1 MNENVG
7 RSCSYHTSI
16 HRLITPTTPSCDLNT
31 KQKYNQKNHHN
42 VRNPRT
48 RLHLPGHRMVER
60 QGQRSRPGRSS
71 EVQVPLAPF
80 LPCSALPW
88 LTDTSCII
96 PPSLNLLRRCPPR
109 YRRPSIRNHRLPR
122 LPKTPPTS
130 LGEDSRVLALDLE
143 QECDFCPGL
152 YEREG
157 LGLFELLEGYGVCR
171 RSQGL

>member
-1 MNENVG
+1 M
-7 RSCSYHTSI
+7 SCSYHTSE
-16 HRLITPTTPSCDLNT
+16 HRLVTPTPPSCHLNT

-48 RLHLPGHRMVER
+48 RFHLPGHRMVER
-60 QGQRSRPGRSS
+60 QGQRSRPGRSP

-80 LPCSALPW
+80 FPCSALPW

-96 PPSLNLLRRCPPR
+96 LPSLNLLRRRPPR
-109 YRRPSIRNHRLPR
+109 HRRPSIRNHRLPR
-122 LPKTPPTS
+122 LPKTLASS
-130 LGEDSRVLALDLE
+130 LGEDSRVLALDFE
-143 QECDFCPGL
+143 QECDLCPGL

-171 RSQGL
+171 RS